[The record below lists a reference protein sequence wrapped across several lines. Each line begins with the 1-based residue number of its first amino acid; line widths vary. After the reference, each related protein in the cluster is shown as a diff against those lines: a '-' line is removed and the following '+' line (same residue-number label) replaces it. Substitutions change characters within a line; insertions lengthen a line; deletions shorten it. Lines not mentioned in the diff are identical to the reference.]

1 MRQLKILLVNPP
13 SPGIYNLIGLKLPP
27 LGLAYL
33 AAVCREKGHQVEI
46 VDLQVE
52 PKSKLHQAFS
62 RCDLVG
68 ITSETNKVHQALKV
82 AKEAKERF
90 GLPVLM
96 GGYHATFLD
105 EEVLRS
111 GWVDWVIRGEGEIPM
126 SQFLEALDKKS
137 DLTTVPGLSF
147 LHQGKLV
154 RTPQTTPPEDLD
166 ALPLPARELL
176 PLSKYWMT
184 QVEGEPAVNVLTSR
198 GCPFSCSFC
207 ASSQFSGRKWRS
219 RSPENIFQEIEK
231 IYFDLGYRGI
241 AFVDDNFTLSPERV
255 ERLCSKI
262 EQNRLKL
269 KWWCFSRADT
279 IVQNE
284 SLVRKMARAGLRM
297 VYLGVESVEK
307 SILDEYKKKLSAEV
321 ARKAINI
328 LRKYNVKSWASFILG
343 SIRDTRETILRT
355 VEFAKNLAPDLVQ
368 FSVLT
373 PFPGTEIYEKFLKE
387 GRIVKLNWKLFDG
400 AHPVL
405 KGDFLDTE
413 EVKKL
418 LWKAYFEFYREWRY
432 LPQAFSMFKKIM
444 VTSIPPLAKMKET
457 HYWKER
463 LQRVYS
469 SFHAPKME
477 NPPMGTS

>member
-1 MRQLKILLVNPP
+1 MKILLVNPP
-13 SPGIYNLIGLKLPP
+13 SPGIYNVVGLKLPP

-52 PKSKLHQAFS
+52 TKSKLYQAFS

-68 ITSETNKVHQALKV
+68 ITSETNKVHQALEIAKK
-82 AKEAKERF
+82 AKEKF

-126 SQFLEALDKKS
+126 LKLLEALEKK
-137 DLTTVPGLSF
+137 DRLVEVPNLSF
-147 LHQGKLV
+147 LQDGKLI
-154 RTPQTTPPEDLD
+154 RTPKMAPPENLD
-166 ALPLPARELL
+166 ELPLPARELL
-176 PLSKYWMT
+176 PLPKYWMT

-198 GCPFSCSFC
+198 GCPFGCSFC

-219 RSPENIFQEIEK
+219 RSPENIFKEIEK

-241 AFVDDNFTLSPERV
+241 AFIDDNFTLSPERV

-262 EQNRLKL
+262 EQHRLKL

-279 IVQNE
+279 IVHDE
-284 SLVRKMARAGLRM
+284 SLVKKMARAGLRM

-307 SILDEYKKKLSAEV
+307 SILDDYKKKLSAEI
-321 ARKAINI
+321 AQKAVDI
-328 LRKYNVKSWASFILG
+328 LRKHNVKSWASFILG
-343 SIRDTRETILRT
+343 SVRDTRETILRT
-355 VEFAKNLAPDLVQ
+355 IEFAKSLAPDLVQ

-373 PFPGTEIYEKFLKE
+373 PFPGTEIYEKSLKE
-387 GRIVKLNWKLFDG
+387 GRIVKPNWRFFDG

-405 KGDFLDTE
+405 KGDFLSIE
-413 EVKKL
+413 ETKKL

-432 LPQAFSMFKKIM
+432 LPHAFSMLKKIM
-444 VTSIPPLAKMKET
+444 LTNIPPLAKMKET
-457 HYWKER
+457 RYWKER

-469 SFHAPKME
+469 SLHPPRTE
-477 NPPMGTS
+477 NSSMGAS